1 MIYTFGEFELD
12 EARRTLS
19 RRGREIRLQPK
30 VLDLLLFLLRHR
42 ERVVPKEVL
51 FRELWPDV
59 VVTEASLTRLIKEA
73 RRAVGD
79 DGRRQRVLRTSHG
92 RGYRFSAGVE
102 VHNGTTPSE
111 EERRIELAR
120 YTLEAA
126 IEYGGLDLRE
136 RVREFVGACLGAIEI
151 ARAGRESVG
160 SVGRV

>member
-1 MIYTFGEFELD
+1 VIYTFGDCELD

-19 RRGREIRLQPK
+19 RRGRDVRLQPK
-30 VLDLLLFLLRHR
+30 VLDLLLFLARHR

-59 VVTEASLTRLIKEA
+59 VVTEASLTRLVKEA

-92 RGYRFSAGVE
+92 RGYRFAAEAV
-102 VHNGTTPSE
+102 VHNGAAPSE
-111 EERRIELAR
+111 EVRRIELAR
-120 YTLEAA
+120 YSLEAA
-126 IEYGGLDLRE
+126 VEYGGIDLRE

-151 ARAGRESVG
+151 ARTAREGVG
-160 SVGRV
+160 GA

>member
-1 MIYTFGEFELD
+1 MIFRFGDCELD
-12 EARRTLS
+12 EARRALC
-19 RRGREIRLQPK
+19 RRGREVRLQPK
-30 VLDLLLFLLRHR
+30 VLDLLLFLIRHR

-59 VVTEASLTRLIKEA
+59 IATEASLTRLVKEA

-92 RGYRFSAGVE
+92 RGYRFAAAVE
-102 VHNGTTPSE
+102 ARNGEGRSE
-111 EERRIELAR
+111 EESRIDLAR
-120 YTLEAA
+120 RSLEAA

-151 ARAGRESVG
+151 ARAERGGVG
-160 SVGRV
+160 

>member
-1 MIYTFGEFELD
+1 MYRFGECELD
-12 EARRTLS
+12 EARRTLA
-19 RRGREIRLQPK
+19 RRGGEVRLQPK

-59 VVTEASLTRLIKEA
+59 VVTEASLTRLVKEA

-92 RGYRFSAGVE
+92 RGYRFAAAVAA
-102 VHNGTTPSE
+102 HNGEGRSE
-111 EERRIELAR
+111 EESRIDLAR
-120 YTLEAA
+120 RSLEAA

-151 ARAGRESVG
+151 ARSARGGVG
-160 SVGRV
+160 

>member
-1 MIYTFGEFELD
+1 MTYVFGECEVD
-12 EARRTLS
+12 ESRRTL
-19 RRGREIRLQPK
+19 RRRDREVRLQPK
-30 VLDLLLFLLRHR
+30 VLDLLVFLIRHR

-59 VVTEASLTRLIKEA
+59 IVTEASLTRLVKEA

-92 RGYRFSAGVE
+92 RGYRFAAGVV
-102 VHNGTTPSE
+102 VHNGAAPTE

-120 YTLEAA
+120 HSLEAA

-136 RVREFVGACLGAIEI
+136 RVREFVGACLGAIAI
-151 ARAGRESVG
+151 ARAERGGIGRA
-160 SVGRV
+160 